1 MRHALEEICMNA
13 SFFPPATPHRI
24 GQGAPLVLLHDIGG
38 SRLVWDALA
47 PLADRFALLSYDLP
61 GHGDAPPAPGAC
73 DIGDLSDQLA
83 VTMTAAGIPRAHI
96 LGTGLGGM
104 IAQHFAAAHP
114 GRVDR
119 LVLCDT
125 SPALGEGSRDT
136 LLTRHDTGPL
146 HAAMARAD
154 LMDMAEEIFAPC
166 LILCAE
172 GAPLDLREGADFLAR
187 SILGARLAFVAEA
200 RADVVTER
208 PAWLIQV
215 LRDFL
220 G

>member
-1 MRHALEEICMNA
+1 MSA

-24 GQGAPLVLLHDIGG
+24 GHGAPLVLLHGIDG
-38 SRLVWDALA
+38 SRRVWDGLV
-47 PLADRFALLSYDLP
+47 PLADRFTLLSYDLP
-61 GHGDAPPAPGAC
+61 GHGDAAPSPDAC
-73 DIGDLSDQLA
+73 DIADLSDHLA
-83 VTMTAAGIPRAHI
+83 ATLTAAGIARAHI
-96 LGTGLGGM
+96 MGTGLGGM

-119 LVLCDT
+119 LILCDT
-125 SPALGEGSRDT
+125 TPGLGEGSRDT
-136 LLTRHDTGPL
+136 LLTRHDAGPL

-154 LMDMAEEIFAPC
+154 LMEMAEEIFAQC

-187 SILGARLAFVAEA
+187 SILGARLAFVAGA

-208 PAWLIQV
+208 PDWLVAV